1 MSLSRLKAKL
11 CDTIIDRESDWSGV
25 CSASIYRLSPVS
37 AVAAAKRE
45 AGVFARCGRIGH
57 RVAPAVGG
65 EHRFD
70 GPVSSETQP
79 GPSGLDER
87 RCYPV
92 NLALF
97 FFGFD

>member
-1 MSLSRLKAKL
+1 MSLSRLKTKL
-11 CDTIIDRESDWSGV
+11 CDTIIDRETDWPGV
-25 CSASIYRLSPVS
+25 CSAWIDRLSRVS

-45 AGVFARCGRIGH
+45 AGVFARCGRIEYWA
-57 RVAPAVGG
+57 APAVSG

-79 GPSGLDER
+79 GPSGLDEW